1 MNHPPPLPLPPPRV
15 CQLGKPI
22 KKVNLAETISMW
34 VGETE
39 KQLETLL
46 REAKEADVVLFLD
59 EAEALLRK
67 RSEQSAS
74 YENRWSN
81 LLLQRIETYEGVL
94 VAATNLCDVIDEAYQ
109 VRTHHHRPSYLIH
122 PSHPR
127 FFFPSALVWGAHLQC
142 LVSPSCSAP
151 VQRRFKFWISFP
163 KPGAD
168 DRGGIWRTL
177 VPPQAPLAA
186 DVDFKLLGQRY
197 ELTGGEIKS
206 AVFRAA
212 MRAAARA
219 RKDATQPQ
227 VRLFLLASNGLV

>member
-1 MNHPPPLPLPPPRV
+1 
-15 CQLGKPI
+15 
-22 KKVNLAETISMW
+22 MW

-109 VRTHHHRPSYLIH
+109 VRSHTPPPPVICHRTPKT
-122 PSHPR
+122 
-127 FFFPSALVWGAHLQC
+127 
-142 LVSPSCSAP
+142 SPLE
-151 VQRRFKFWISFP
+151 KGH
-163 KPGAD
+163 KH
-168 DRGGIWRTL
+168 
-177 VPPQAPLAA
+177 
-186 DVDFKLLGQRY
+186 
-197 ELTGGEIKS
+197 
-206 AVFRAA
+206 
-212 MRAAARA
+212 
-219 RKDATQPQ
+219 
-227 VRLFLLASNGLV
+227 